1 MLVLPAAPGPALEA
15 GRSAVASNEIRAQII
30 RLSGIAPLSGVPQLS
45 LPVGRVAG
53 LPVALSL
60 MGAYGADEAL
70 LEMAGTLCGP
80 AVDGLAPL
88 L

>member
-1 MLVLPAAPGPALEA
+1 
-15 GRSAVASNEIRAQII
+15 ASNEIRAQII